1 MIQLKYNKEVP
12 ELKVKIVN
20 SDKTPIRKEE
30 AYQII
35 GEFIRSE
42 VSGTKAS

>member
-1 MIQLKYNKEVP
+1 MVNKM
-12 ELKVKIVN
+12 KVKIIKG
-20 SDKTPIRKEE
+20 DKTDAKKEA

-42 VSGTKAS
+42 AAETKAS